1 MSIVKDIALVA
12 VGAAAGFAGGWLLTK
27 RKYEKKAEEDISDIR
42 QYYLE
47 KDLERQK
54 ANEEIKEKVEKAEE
68 TSKKLGE
75 ILDKVEYHKI
85 VKNEYK
91 EGDEEVSAEQESP
104 EEELPDKPYMISE
117 DEYLEGNNDYEK
129 ISLTYFTMDDTLAD
143 DTDEMVDVEET
154 ISPDIFNQI
163 SESDDGDFYVRN
175 DSIQTDF
182 EVVKLDA
189 SYKERYGFDY

>member
-1 MSIVKDIALVA
+1 MSIAKDIALVA
-12 VGAAAGFAGGWLLTK
+12 IGAAAGFAGGWLLTK

-54 ANEEIKEKVEKAEE
+54 ANEEIKEKIEKAEE

-75 ILDKVEYHKI
+75 MLDKVEYHKI

-91 EGDEEVSAEQESP
+91 EGDEEVRAEQESP

-154 ISPDIFNQI
+154 ISSDIFNQI

-175 DSIQTDF
+175 DSVQTDF

>member
-1 MSIVKDIALVA
+1 MNIVKDIALVA
-12 VGAAAGFAGGWLLTK
+12 VGAAVGFAGGWLLTK
-27 RKYEKKAEEDISDIR
+27 RKYEKQAEDDINDIR

-54 ANEEIKEKVEKAEE
+54 AHEEIKEKVEKAEE

-75 ILDKVEYHKI
+75 VIDKIEYHKI

-91 EGDEEVSAEQESP
+91 EGDEEVKAEQESP

-129 ISLTYFTMDDTLAD
+129 ISLTYFTEDDTLAD

-154 ISPDIFNQI
+154 ISSDIFNQI
-163 SESDDGDFYVRN
+163 AESDDGDFYVRN
-175 DSIQTDF
+175 DTVQTDF
-182 EVVKLDA
+182 EVVKIDA

>member
-47 KDLERQK
+47 KDLKRQK
-54 ANEEIKEKVEKAEE
+54 ANEEIKEKIEKAEE

-91 EGDEEVSAEQESP
+91 EGDEEVRAEQESP

-154 ISPDIFNQI
+154 ISSDIFNQI

-175 DSIQTDF
+175 DSVQTDF